1 MVQYET
7 TFIVDP
13 VLSDGEINST
23 ADNYIQHLEK
33 EGCTIV
39 HIDKMG
45 LRQLAYPIKKRNSG
59 VYYNVEFQ
67 APSGSL
73 IDKLELAFRRDER
86 ITRFLT
92 VRLDKYAV
100 QYNQDKRDGK
110 IGAYKRKKQAA
121 AKLKAEEEAKNKPK
135 RAEKPKHKPKPKPAP
150 KVEAPKVEAPK
161 AEAPKAEAPKAE
173 APKVEAP
180 VAEAAVETKSD
191 NAENQDS

>member
-23 ADNYIQHLEK
+23 ADNYIQHLKK
-33 EGCTIV
+33 EGCDIV
-39 HIDKMG
+39 HINEMG

-67 APSGSL
+67 APTGSL
-73 IDKLELAFRRDER
+73 IDRLELAFRRDER
-86 ITRFLT
+86 IMRFLT

-110 IGAYKRKKQAA
+110 IGAYKRKKDEANR
-121 AKLKAEEEAKNKPK
+121 LKAEAEAKAKGKRGDKPK
-135 RAEKPKHKPKPKPAP
+135 GKSKPKPKPAP
-150 KVEAPKVEAPK
+150 KAEAPV
-161 AEAPKAEAPKAE
+161 AEAPKAEAP
-173 APKVEAP
+173 
-180 VAEAAVETKSD
+180 VETKSD
-191 NAENQDS
+191 NTENQDS